1 MKILIPLIACL
12 LIISMSSFYPTVAA
26 ARTTTIYLV
35 LGPSGVAA
43 GSENP
48 MPLAVTVYYNNS
60 LPGYHLVVG
69 VLDAQLSPKRIVPGV
84 VVSSTTP
91 CTNQPAASAL
101 CAIVVPNSSG
111 VVRIAF
117 QLGGIFGG
125 RQKLGTWELNVTSV
139 LIDNQNAIVVGS
151 VSSRLF
157 KVSLTPVALNV
168 NVPSNV
174 AVSVDGLLQPSGTVS
189 VGVTLGRHNVTVPRF
204 VNVTQFT
211 RLRFIRWSDGYP
223 SPLRTV
229 VVANFMTLQADYVTQ
244 NLLTLIGV
252 QGNASLSTWYDA
264 NTNAT
269 YSANRYEPMSGGLGE
284 FGLRLSFQ
292 GWNENGQLLTNS
304 LKGTISMNKPHTLTA
319 VWQIDYSE
327 TGAILLGVI
336 AAAVTALLL
345 IQRERRPPTV
355 SSHLKKG
362 RRPGTAAKYPR
373 VFSTN
378 RFP

>member
-26 ARTTTIYLV
+26 ARTTTIYQV

-69 VLDAQLSPKRIVPGV
+69 VLDAQLSPERIVPGV

-101 CAIVVPNSSG
+101 CAIVVPTSSG

-157 KVSLTPVALNV
+157 KVSLTPYALNV

-174 AVSVDGLLQPSGTVS
+174 AVSVDGLLQPTGTVS
-189 VGVTLGRHNVTVPRF
+189 VGVPLGRHNVTLPRF
-204 VNVTQFT
+204 VNVTQST
-211 RLRFIRWSDGYP
+211 RLRFDHWSDGYP

-229 VVANFMTLQADYVTQ
+229 VVTNSMTLQADYVTQ

-252 QGNASLSTWYDA
+252 QGNASLSTWYDT
-264 NTNAT
+264 NTNAP
-269 YSANRYEPMSGGLGE
+269 YSTNQYEPISGGLGE

-292 GWNENGQLLTNS
+292 GWYENGQLLTNS
-304 LKGTISMNKPHTLTA
+304 RTGTISMNKPHTLTA
-319 VWQIDYSE
+319 LWQLDYSIPA
-327 TGAILLGVI
+327 AIMLGIVAVVI
-336 AAAVTALLL
+336 IAYLL
-345 IQRERRPPTV
+345 IQRRNRTPTARHGSKRR
-355 SSHLKKG
+355 
-362 RRPGTAAKYPR
+362 RNAD
-373 VFSTN
+373 N
-378 RFP
+378 R